1 MITIDK
7 EDLDKAQLLG
17 MDEYLQVFI
26 DAYTYAIDNQ
36 LDSNKMESLNGEQH
50 TLLAYDMFRTEIMQG
65 GFCQLIQN
73 GYGPYLFD
81 NPFAKVMRLWGAH
94 DFSKLIY
101 KAKTIY
107 DEHKADLER
116 ERSDED
122 FMAMYMDYEVFDD
135 LEDKYF
141 EMEEEVTGLIAK
153 FVKENITLFA
163 EIV

>member
-7 EDLDKAQLLG
+7 EDLNKALELG
-17 MDEYLQVFI
+17 MDEYLQLFI

-36 LDSNKMESLNGEQH
+36 LDSDKMESLNGEQH
-50 TLLAYDMFRTEIMQG
+50 TLMAYDVFRREIMQG

-81 NPFAKVMRLWGAH
+81 NPFAKVMRLWGVH

-107 DEHKADLER
+107 DEHRADLER
-116 ERSDED
+116 ERSDDD
-122 FMAMYMDYEVFDD
+122 FMAMYMDYEAFDD

-141 EMEEEVTGLIAK
+141 EMEEEVTSLIAQY
-153 FVKENITLFA
+153 VQENTSLFA
-163 EIV
+163 KIV

>member
-7 EDLDKAQLLG
+7 EDLNKALELG
-17 MDEYLQVFI
+17 MDEYLQLFI

-36 LDSNKMESLNGEQH
+36 LDSDKMESLNGEQH
-50 TLLAYDMFRTEIMQG
+50 TLMAYDVFRREIMQG

-81 NPFAKVMRLWGAH
+81 NPFAKVMRLWGVH

-107 DEHKADLER
+107 DEHRTDLER

-122 FMAMYMDYEVFDD
+122 FMAMYMDYEAFDD

-141 EMEEEVTGLIAK
+141 EMEEEVTSLIAQY
-153 FVKENITLFA
+153 VQENTSLFA
-163 EIV
+163 KIV